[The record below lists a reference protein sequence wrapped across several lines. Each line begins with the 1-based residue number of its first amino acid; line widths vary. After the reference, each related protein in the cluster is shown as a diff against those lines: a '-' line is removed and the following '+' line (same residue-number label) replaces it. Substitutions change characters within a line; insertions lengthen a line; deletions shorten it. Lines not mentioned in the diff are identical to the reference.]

1 MGKVIRGEGAVLV
14 GGRDEPFQ
22 NVLYVCNV
30 QEVAPQTGEV
40 ILY

>member
-1 MGKVIRGEGAVLV
+1 MVKVIRGEGAVLV
-14 GGRDEPFQ
+14 GGRDESFQ